1 VKFSHFFISR
11 PIFAAVISIVIM
23 IVGGIAYWSLP
34 IAQYPEVAPPTIV
47 VTTSY
52 PGASPQVI
60 SDTVATP
67 IEQEINGVEDMLYLT
82 SQCTADGTMTLTVTF
97 KLGTDLDKAQVLV
110 QNRVAVA
117 IPNLPEEVQ
126 RIGVTTD
133 KSSPDLL
140 LVVHLLSPNNR
151 YDQLYISNYASL
163 HVRDV
168 LRRIEGVGSVGV
180 FGGREYSMRIWLD
193 PEKLSSVNLTSDD
206 VVAALRE
213 QNVQVAAGVIG
224 QQPVGPGHAF
234 QLSVNTLGRL
244 VDPAQ
249 FGEIVVKTGDDGRV
263 VRVRDV
269 ARVQL
274 GGLDYSVNSYLGFPN
289 QKDAIQ
295 AVALAIQQRPGTNAI
310 ATAHQVRDT
319 MERLSKDFPKGLE
332 YRVIYDPTVF
342 VEESVRAV
350 VHTIFE
356 AVLLVVFV
364 VMIFLQSWRA
374 TVIPL
379 VAIPVSL
386 IGTFAAMAAL
396 GFSLNN
402 LSLFGLVLAIGIVVD
417 DAIVVVENIERN
429 IEEGLSPCDAARKAM
444 DEVGGPVVSVALVLA
459 AVFVPTAFI
468 SGISGQFYRQF
479 ALTIAVS
486 TLISAFVS
494 LTLSPA
500 LGGILLQPRGAKK
513 DWFGRL
519 FQGAFGWLFRG
530 FNAVFA
536 KTVGVYVPTVGRL
549 VRRTGL
555 ALIVYAILLLLTFLA
570 FQRVPSGFI
579 PAQDQGYAV
588 IAVQLPD
595 GASLERTDEV
605 VKQIIKIGLQ
615 TPGINRVVA
624 FAGFSGATRANS
636 SNAAALFPGFAPYEE
651 RGRKLDG
658 VTVINDLRRRLS
670 VVQGA
675 QVAVI
680 PPPPVRGLGT
690 GGGFK
695 MEVQDRSGAGLREL
709 QAATDKVIQAA
720 RGDAGLVQV
729 FTQFRASTPQL
740 FAQVDRT
747 KAKMLNV
754 PLGNIFDTL
763 QTYLGSTFVNQF
775 NLFGRTYRVTAQ
787 ADSQFRDDESDIAKL
802 KTRNASGGIVPLGS
816 VMNIRETTGPDRVV
830 RYNLFPAAEI
840 NGDTAHGYSS
850 GQSLDTMERI
860 ARENLPRGMNFEW
873 TDLAYQQRAAGN
885 TAVFIFPLCVLFVF
899 LTLAAQYE
907 SWTLPLAVI
916 LIVPMCLLSAIA
928 GVMLRGMDNNIL
940 TQIGFVV
947 LVGLASKNAILI
959 VEFARQQEHAGK
971 NRFEAAI
978 EACRLRLRPI
988 LMTSFAFI
996 LGVVPLVLAQGA
1008 GAEMRQSL
1016 GTAVFFGMLGVTF
1029 FGLLLTPIFYVV
1041 IRGFAADAIQE
1052 KPATKKPAPPLEE
1065 AAPAT

>member
-1 VKFSHFFISR
+1 MKFSHFFISR

-23 IVGGIAYWSLP
+23 IVGGIAYYTLP
-34 IAQYPEVAPPTIV
+34 IAQYPEVAPPTVV

-52 PGASPQVI
+52 PGANPQVI

-67 IEQEINGVEDMLYLT
+67 IEQQINGVEDMLYLT
-82 SQCTADGTMTLTVTF
+82 SQCTADGTMTLTITF

-117 IPNLPEEVQ
+117 IPSLPEEVQ

-140 LVVHLLSPNNR
+140 LVVHLLSPDER

-168 LRRIEGVGSVGV
+168 LRRIEGVGSVNV

-193 PEKLSSVNLTSDD
+193 PEKLASVDLTASD

-244 VDPAQ
+244 VDPTQ
-249 FGEIVVKTGDDGRV
+249 FGEIVVKTGADGRL
-263 VRVRDV
+263 VRVRDI
-269 ARVQL
+269 ARVEL

-289 QKDAIQ
+289 EKQATQ
-295 AVALAIQQRPGTNAI
+295 AVALAIQQRPGSNAI
-310 ATAHQVRDT
+310 ATAHEVRAT
-319 MERLSKDFPKGLE
+319 METLSKDFPEGLE

-356 AVLLVVFV
+356 AVLLVVLV

-468 SGISGQFYRQF
+468 GGISGQFYRQF

-513 DWFGRL
+513 DWFGLLLDRV
-519 FQGAFGWLFRG
+519 FGWLFRG
-530 FNAVFA
+530 FNAAFG
-536 KTVGVYVPTVGRL
+536 KTVSVYVPTVGRL
-549 VRRTGL
+549 IRRTGL
-555 ALIVYAILLLLTFLA
+555 SLIVYAILLVITFLA
-570 FQRVPSGFI
+570 FKRVPIGFI
-579 PAQDQGYAV
+579 PAQDQGYAI
-588 IAVQLPD
+588 IAAQLPD
-595 GASLERTDEV
+595 GASLERTDKVIKEII
-605 VKQIIKIGLQ
+605 QIALQ

-636 SNAAALFPGFAPYEE
+636 SNAAALFPGFAPFDE
-651 RGRKLDG
+651 RGTKLDG
-658 VTVINDLRRRLS
+658 PTVIADLRKRLS
-670 VVQGA
+670 VIQGA

-709 QAATDKVIQAA
+709 QAATDKVIAAA

-740 FAQVDRT
+740 FAEVDRT

-787 ADSQFRDDESDIAKL
+787 ADAQFRDDVSDIARL
-802 KTRNASGGIVPLGS
+802 KTRNAGGGIVPLGS

-830 RYNLFPAAEI
+830 RYNLYPAAEI

-850 GQSLDTMERI
+850 GQSLDTMERL
-860 ARENLPRGMNFEW
+860 AQENLPPGMNFEW

-885 TAVFIFPLCVLFVF
+885 TALFIFPLCVLFVF

-916 LIVPMCLLSAIA
+916 LIVPMCLLSAI
-928 GVMLRGMDNNIL
+928 GGIMLRGFDNNIL

-971 NRFEAAI
+971 TRFEAAI

-996 LGVVPLVLAQGA
+996 LGVVPLVIASGA

-1016 GTAVFFGMLGVTF
+1016 GTAVFFGMLGVTI

-1041 IRGFAADAIQE
+1041 IRGFASDTIKE
-1052 KPATKKPAPPLEE
+1052 TKSGPQASSPQTAPQ
-1065 AAPAT
+1065 T

>member
-1 VKFSHFFISR
+1 MNFSHFFISR

-23 IVGGIAYWSLP
+23 IVGGIAYFTLP
-34 IAQYPEVAPPTIV
+34 IAQYPEVAPPTVV

-52 PGASPQVI
+52 PGANPQVI
-60 SDTVATP
+60 SETVATP
-67 IEQEINGVEDMLYLT
+67 LEQAINGVEDMLYLT
-82 SQCTADGTMTLTVTF
+82 SQCTTDGSMTLTITF

-110 QNRVAVA
+110 QNRVATAV
-117 IPNLPEEVQ
+117 PRLPEEVQ

-140 LVVHLLSPNNR
+140 LVVHLLSPNKR
-151 YDQLYISNYASL
+151 YDQLYISNYATL
-163 HVRDV
+163 HVIDV
-168 LRRIEGVGSVGV
+168 LRRLDGVGAVNA

-193 PEKLSSVNLTSDD
+193 PEKLSSVNLTATD
-206 VVAALRE
+206 VVTALRE

-249 FGEIVVKTGDDGRV
+249 FGDIVIKTGDQGRV
-263 VRVRDV
+263 VRVKDV

-289 QKDAIQ
+289 EKDATS
-295 AVALAIQQRPGTNAI
+295 AVALVVQQRPGSNAI
-310 ATAHQVRDT
+310 ATAHAIRATVAKLA
-319 MERLSKDFPKGLE
+319 EDFPKGLG
-332 YRVIYDPTVF
+332 YTIVYDPTVF
-342 VEESVRAV
+342 VEESVNAV
-350 VHTIFE
+350 FHTIFE
-356 AVLLVVFV
+356 AVILVVLV

-386 IGTFAAMAAL
+386 IGTFAAMSAL

-429 IEEGLSPCDAARKAM
+429 IEEGLKPADAARKAM

-486 TLISAFVS
+486 TMISAFVS

-500 LGGILLQPRGAKK
+500 LGAILLQPREAKR

-519 FQGAFGWLFRG
+519 LDRVFGWLFRG
-530 FNAVFA
+530 FNRFFE

-549 VRRTGL
+549 IRRSGL
-555 ALIVYAILLLLTFLA
+555 ALVVYAILLVLTFFA
-570 FQRVPSGFI
+570 FKRVPVGFI
-579 PAQDQGYAV
+579 PALDQGYAI
-588 IAVQLPD
+588 IAMQLPD
-595 GASLERTDEV
+595 GASLERTDAV
-605 VKQIIKIGLQ
+605 VRQTIALALK
-615 TPGINRVVA
+615 TPGISQVVA
-624 FAGFSGATRANS
+624 FTGFSGATRANS
-636 SNAAALFPGFAPYEE
+636 SNAAALFPVFAPFDQ

-658 VTVINDLRRRLS
+658 PAVIGNLRKQLAS
-670 VVQGA
+670 VQGA
-675 QVAVI
+675 QIAVI

-695 MEVQDRSGAGLREL
+695 MEVQDRSGAGLRAL
-709 QAATDKVIQAA
+709 QAATDKTIQAA
-720 RGDAGLVQV
+720 RADPGLVQV

-740 FAQVDRT
+740 FAEVDRT

-763 QTYLGSTFVNQF
+763 QIYLGSTFVNEF

-787 ADSQFRDDESDIAKL
+787 ADSQFRDDVSDIARL
-802 KTRNASGGIVPLGS
+802 KTRNAAGGIVPLGS
-816 VMNIRETTGPDRVV
+816 VMNIKETTGPDRVV

-840 NGDTAHGYSS
+840 NGDTAKGFSS
-850 GQSLDTMERI
+850 GQSLDTMERL
-860 ARENLPRGMNFEW
+860 ARENLPNGMSFEW

-885 TAVFIFPLCVLFVF
+885 TALYIFPLCVLFVF

-916 LIVPMCLLSAIA
+916 LIVPMCLLSAIV
-928 GVMLRGMDNNIL
+928 GVMLRGFDNNIL

-971 NRFEAAI
+971 DRFAAAV

-996 LGVVPLVLAQGA
+996 LGVVPLVIASGA

-1029 FGLLLTPIFYVV
+1029 FGLLLTPVFYVV
-1041 IRGFAADAIQE
+1041 IRGFASDTKASAHAA
-1052 KPATKKPAPPLEE
+1052 KPAAI
-1065 AAPAT
+1065 AATPSET

>member
-1 VKFSHFFISR
+1 VKFSHFFIER

-23 IVGGIAYWSLP
+23 IVGALAYFSLP
-34 IAQYPEVAPPTIV
+34 IAQYPEVAPPTVV

-52 PGASPQVI
+52 PGANPQVI
-60 SDTVATP
+60 ADTVATP
-67 IEQEINGVEDMLYLT
+67 LEQAINGVEDMLYLT
-82 SQCTADGTMTLTVTF
+82 SQCTTDGAMVLTITF

-110 QNRVAVA
+110 QNRVATAV
-117 IPNLPEEVQ
+117 PRLPDEVQ

-151 YDQLYISNYASL
+151 YNQLYISNYATL
-163 HVRDV
+163 HVIDV
-168 LRRIEGVGSVGV
+168 LRRLEGVGSVNA

-193 PEKLSSVNLTSDD
+193 PEKLSSVDLTASD

-213 QNVQVAAGVIG
+213 QNIQVAAGVIG

-234 QLSVNTLGRL
+234 QLSISTLGRL
-244 VDPAQ
+244 VDPTQ
-249 FGEIVVKTGDDGRV
+249 FGEIVIKTGQQGRV

-269 ARVQL
+269 ARVEL
-274 GGLDYSVNSYLGFPN
+274 GGLDYSVNSYLGFRD
-289 QKDAIQ
+289 QKEAKQ
-295 AVALAIQQRPGTNAI
+295 AVALAIQQRPGSNAI
-310 ATAHQVRDT
+310 ATAHAVRTT
-319 MERLSKDFPKGLE
+319 MAELSKEFPPGLE

-350 VHTIFE
+350 YHTIFE
-356 AVLLVVFV
+356 AVLLVVLV

-374 TVIPL
+374 TLIPL
-379 VAIPVSL
+379 VAIPISL

-429 IEEGLSPCDAARKAM
+429 IEEGLSPPDAARKAM

-486 TLISAFVS
+486 TMISAFVS

-500 LGGILLQPRGAKK
+500 LGALLLQPREAKK

-519 FQGAFGWLFRG
+519 FQRAFGWLFRG
-530 FNAVFA
+530 FNFVFG
-536 KTVGVYVPTVGRL
+536 KTVGVYVPSVSRL
-549 VRRTGL
+549 VRRAAL
-555 ALIVYAILLLLTFLA
+555 ALIVYAILLVLTFFA
-570 FQRVPSGFI
+570 FKRVPTGFI
-579 PAQDQGYAV
+579 PTLDQGYAI

-595 GASLERTDEV
+595 GASLERTDDV
-605 VKQIIKIGLQ
+605 VKQIIQIALQ

-658 VTVINDLRRRLS
+658 PTVIADLRKRLS
-670 VVQGA
+670 AVQGA

-695 MEVQDRSGAGLREL
+695 MEVQDRSGAGLRAL

-720 RGDAGLVQV
+720 RSDAGLVQV

-740 FAQVDRT
+740 YAEVDRT

-763 QTYLGSTFVNQF
+763 QTYLGSTFVNEF

-787 ADSQFRDDESDIAKL
+787 ADSQFRDDVSDIAQL

-816 VMNIRETTGPDRVV
+816 VMNIKETTGPDRVV
-830 RYNLFPAAEI
+830 RYNLYPAAEI

-850 GQSLDTMERI
+850 GQSLDTMERL
-860 ARENLPRGMNFEW
+860 AHANLPAGMSFEW

-916 LIVPMCLLSAIA
+916 LIVPMCLFSAII

-971 NRFEAAI
+971 NRFEAAV

-996 LGVVPLVLAQGA
+996 LGVVPLVTASGA

-1029 FGLLLTPIFYVV
+1029 FGLLLTPVFYVV
-1041 IRGFAADAIQE
+1041 IRGFASDRVSAPIEHESAAIPQ
-1052 KPATKKPAPPLEE
+1052 PAMTA
-1065 AAPAT
+1065 

>member
-1 VKFSHFFISR
+1 MKFSHFFISR

-23 IVGGIAYWSLP
+23 IVGGIAYFTLP
-34 IAQYPEVAPPTIV
+34 ISQYPEVAPPTVV

-52 PGASPQVI
+52 PGANPEVI
-60 SDTVATP
+60 SETVATP
-67 IEQEINGVEDMLYLT
+67 LEQAVNGVEDMLYLT
-82 SQCTADGTMTLTVTF
+82 SQCTTDGAMTLTITF

-110 QNRVAVA
+110 QNRVATAV
-117 IPNLPEEVQ
+117 PRLPEEVQ

-140 LVVHLLSPNNR
+140 LVVHLLSPNKR
-151 YDQLYISNYASL
+151 YDQLYISNYATL
-163 HVRDV
+163 HVIDV
-168 LRRIEGVGSVGV
+168 LRRLDGVGSVNA
-180 FGGREYSMRIWLD
+180 FGGREYSMRVWLD
-193 PEKLSSVNLTSDD
+193 PEKLSSVDLTASD

-244 VDPAQ
+244 VEPAQ
-249 FGEIVVKTGDDGRV
+249 FGEIVIKTGDDGRV
-263 VRVRDV
+263 VRVRDI
-269 ARVQL
+269 ARVEL
-274 GGLDYSVNSYLGFPN
+274 GGLNYSVNSYLGFPN
-289 QKDAIQ
+289 EKKATQ
-295 AVALAIQQRPGTNAI
+295 AVALAIQQRPGSNAI
-310 ATAHQVRDT
+310 ATAHAVRATIDQ
-319 MERLSKDFPKGLE
+319 LSKDFPKGLE

-342 VEESVRAV
+342 VEESVNAV
-350 VHTIFE
+350 FHTIFE
-356 AVLLVVFV
+356 AVILVVLV

-386 IGTFAAMAAL
+386 IGTFAAMSAL

-429 IEEGLSPCDAARKAM
+429 IEEGLAPCDAARKAM

-468 SGISGQFYRQF
+468 SGITGQFYRQF

-486 TLISAFVS
+486 TVISAFVS

-500 LGGILLQPRGAKK
+500 LGAILLKPRDAKK
-513 DWFGRL
+513 DWFTRL
-519 FQGAFGWLFRG
+519 IDKVFGWLFRG
-530 FNAVFA
+530 FNKFFG
-536 KTVGVYVPTVGRL
+536 KTIGVYVPTVGRL
-549 VRRTGL
+549 IRRSAL
-555 ALIVYAILLLLTFLA
+555 ALLVYALLLVLTF
-570 FQRVPSGFI
+570 FVFKRVPVGFI
-579 PAQDQGYAV
+579 PALDQGYAI

-595 GASLERTDEV
+595 GASLERTDQV
-605 VKQIIKIGLQ
+605 IRQVIGIALKS
-615 TPGINRVVA
+615 PGINRVVA

-636 SNAAALFPGFAPYEE
+636 SNAAALFPGFAPFDE

-658 VTVINDLRRRLS
+658 PAVIAGLRQRLAA
-670 VVQGA
+670 VQGA

-695 MEVQDRSGAGLREL
+695 MEVQDRSGAGLQAL

-720 RGDAGLVQV
+720 RSDSSLVQV

-740 FAQVDRT
+740 YAQVDRT

-763 QTYLGSTFVNQF
+763 QIYLGSTFVNEF
-775 NLFGRTYRVTAQ
+775 NLFGRTYRVIAQ
-787 ADSQFRDDESDIAKL
+787 ADAPFRDDVSDIARL
-802 KTRNASGGIVPLGS
+802 KTRSATGGIVPLGS
-816 VMNIRETTGPDRVV
+816 VMNIKETTGPDRVV

-840 NGDTAHGYSS
+840 NGDTAKGFSS
-850 GQSLDTMERI
+850 GQSLDTMERL
-860 ARENLPRGMNFEW
+860 AHENLPNGMAFEW

-885 TAVFIFPLCVLFVF
+885 TALFIFPLCVLFVF

-916 LIVPMCLLSAIA
+916 LIVPMCLLSAIG
-928 GVMLRGMDNNIL
+928 GVILRGFDNNIL

-971 NRFEAAI
+971 TRFEAAI

-996 LGVVPLVLAQGA
+996 LGVVPLVIASGA

-1041 IRGFAADAIQE
+1041 IRGFASETKRVSAPVAMA
-1052 KPATKKPAPPLEE
+1052 KAPSAT
-1065 AAPAT
+1065 

>member
-1 VKFSHFFISR
+1 MKFSYFFISR

-23 IVGGIAYWSLP
+23 IVGGIAYWNLP

-47 VTTSY
+47 VSTSY
-52 PGASPQVI
+52 PGANPQVI

-67 IEQEINGVEDMLYLT
+67 IEQQINGVEDMLYLT
-82 SQCTADGTMTLTVTF
+82 SQCTTDGTMTLTVTF

-117 IPNLPEEVQ
+117 IPTLPDEVQ

-140 LVVHLLSPNNR
+140 LVVHLLSPNDR

-168 LRRIEGVGSVGV
+168 LRRIEGVGSVNV

-193 PEKLSSVNLTSDD
+193 PEKLSSVNLTAGD

-213 QNVQVAAGVIG
+213 QNVQVAAGVIA
-224 QQPVGPGHAF
+224 QPPVGPGHAF

-244 VDPAQ
+244 IDPGQ
-249 FGEIVVKTGDDGRV
+249 FDEIVVKTGDDGRV

-269 ARVQL
+269 ARVEL
-274 GGLDYSVNSYLGFPN
+274 GGLDYSVNSYLGFPD
-289 QKDAIQ
+289 QKEATQ

-310 ATAHQVRDT
+310 ATAHEVRDT

-356 AVLLVVFV
+356 AVLLVVLV

-417 DAIVVVENIERN
+417 DAIVVVENIQRN

-486 TLISAFVS
+486 TVISAFVS

-500 LGGILLQPRGAKK
+500 LGGILLQPRGAKR

-530 FNAVFA
+530 FNSVFA
-536 KTVGVYVPTVGRL
+536 KTVGMYVPTVGRL
-549 VRRTGL
+549 VKRTSL
-555 ALIVYAILLLLTFLA
+555 ALMVYAILLVVTFFA
-570 FQRVPSGFI
+570 FKRVPSGFI
-579 PAQDQGYAV
+579 PAQDQGYAI
-588 IAVQLPD
+588 IAAQLPD

-605 VKQIIKIGLQ
+605 VKQIIKIALQ

-651 RGRKLDG
+651 RGRRLDG
-658 VTVINDLRRRLS
+658 VIVINDLRKRLS

-695 MEVQDRSGAGLREL
+695 MEVQDQSGAGLRAL

-720 RGDAGLVQV
+720 RSDAGLVQV

-740 FAQVDRT
+740 FAEVDRT

-754 PLGNIFDTL
+754 PLSNIFDTL

-787 ADSQFRDDESDIAKL
+787 ADAPFRDDVSDIAQL

-850 GQSLDTMERI
+850 GQSLDTMERL
-860 ARENLPRGMNFEW
+860 ARENLPRGMSFEW

-885 TAVFIFPLCVLFVF
+885 TAIFIFPLCVLFVF

-928 GVMLRGMDNNIL
+928 GVILRGMDNNIL

-959 VEFARQQEHAGK
+959 VEFARLQEHAGK

-1029 FGLLLTPIFYVV
+1029 FGLLLTPVFYVV
-1041 IRGFAADAIQE
+1041 IRGFASDTSMEQPPVE
-1052 KPATKKPAPPLEE
+1052 EPMPLGATPSP
-1065 AAPAT
+1065 